1 MIKYDKKDFEPAGVV
16 LQTSAFSGCGGV
28 DEWHV
33 IMHVKVA
40 GESFSGQMERLARA
54 EALLMKEPEWEGAQ
68 CVTRRY
74 FLSDSANQYADM
86 PAQLSGATSVIQQ
99 PPLDGSKVAV
109 WLYLVRGMVVSSQ
122 DGTTICAS
130 NGYTHLWRM
139 GMQHPE
145 GDSALQTT
153 KLLDRYEEILSGY
166 GANVEENCM
175 RTWFFVRDVDTH
187 YAGLVQARK
196 EWFSRHGLT
205 EQTHYIASTGIGGGP
220 ADTKALVQLG
230 TYAMKGMEPA
240 QVRYLHAPQWLNATH
255 EYGVT
260 FERGTAIEYGDRAH
274 VLISGT
280 ASIDHLG
287 QVVYPGDIVG
297 QTRRMWDNV
306 NALLQEA
313 QSSMEDVMHIIVY
326 LRDIADYTTVS
337 RLFSERFPQIP
348 TVITLA
354 PVCRPAW
361 LIEMECV
368 AVVPRKQAEY
378 RVF

>member
-1 MIKYDKKDFEPAGVV
+1 
-16 LQTSAFSGCGGV
+16 
-28 DEWHV
+28 
-33 IMHVKVA
+33 
-40 GESFSGQMERLARA
+40 
-54 EALLMKEPEWEGAQ
+54 
-68 CVTRRY
+68 
-74 FLSDSANQYADM
+74 
-86 PAQLSGATSVIQQ
+86 
-99 PPLDGSKVAV
+99 
-109 WLYLVRGMVVSSQ
+109 
-122 DGTTICAS
+122 
-130 NGYTHLWRM
+130 
-139 GMQHPE
+139 
-145 GDSALQTT
+145 
-153 KLLDRYEEILSGY
+153 
-166 GANVEENCM
+166 M

-230 TYAMKGMEPA
+230 TYAMTGMEPA

-378 RVF
+378 RTF